1 MNLSYNISF
10 AIASLFITVVLILII
25 NLKYSASSIINKR
38 YKMFLYSLFIMI
50 ILDIGTVISNDY
62 ANKIPLWLNLILNTL
77 YFLSG
82 ALVAIFFL
90 YYCVSIALPKVKP
103 NDRKKIYLINL
114 IILGIYILTLIFNI
128 FFKFYFYYDNYVYT
142 SGPLYLFVNSI
153 TVLYVIE
160 SLFFMIICRKSFNKT
175 QLICTVIFYVSF
187 FTSFILQLFIFK
199 KVLLSDFGSAIGC
212 LIVFFSLVTPD
223 YIKLVST
230 LKELKELKDSLE
242 IQVLNRTLELDNEK
256 QQYKELTIETLSSL
270 ALVIDAKDHY
280 TNGHSFRVA
289 AYAKALAA
297 SLGYSKQECEKIYF
311 AGLVHDV
318 GKIGVSELIIR
329 KPSALTAEEYAQIK
343 DHTTIGGDILKGI
356 KKFKVFEEVARYH
369 HERYDGLGYPNGLKG
384 QEIPVFA
391 RIVAVCDSFDAMMSD
406 RSYRKAL
413 SLDKALSELENGK
426 GKQFDAVI
434 VDTFIYLV
442 KRYDDFIGNHLDE
455 LVNMS

>member
-1 MNLSYNISF
+1 M
-10 AIASLFITVVLILII
+10 
-25 NLKYSASSIINKR
+25 
-38 YKMFLYSLFIMI
+38 
-50 ILDIGTVISNDY
+50 
-62 ANKIPLWLNLILNTL
+62 W
-77 YFLSG
+77 
-82 ALVAIFFL
+82 
-90 YYCVSIALPKVKP
+90 
-103 NDRKKIYLINL
+103 
-114 IILGIYILTLIFNI
+114 
-128 FFKFYFYYDNYVYT
+128 
-142 SGPLYLFVNSI
+142 
-153 TVLYVIE
+153 
-160 SLFFMIICRKSFNKT
+160 
-175 QLICTVIFYVSF
+175 
-187 FTSFILQLFIFK
+187 
-199 KVLLSDFGSAIGC
+199 
-212 LIVFFSLVTPD
+212 PD